1 MIELTF
7 SSCHEAHTCRHHVLC
22 SWLPLFL
29 GEATLYLDACPK
41 MSYFLAGALI
51 TLAFNLLHT
60 FSMVIAF
67 DGLRE
72 GKRERWAAVP
82 IAHLLAALLVSC
94 LIYSCAPQEMHLT
107 SSLGNILVSAFGCLK
122 A

>member
-1 MIELTF
+1 
-7 SSCHEAHTCRHHVLC
+7 
-22 SWLPLFL
+22 
-29 GEATLYLDACPK
+29 

-60 FSMVIAF
+60 FSMMIAF

-82 IAHLLAALLVSC
+82 IAHLAAALLVSYLNLLLC
-94 LIYSCAPQEMHLT
+94 TIKFALHW
-107 SSLGNILVSAFGCLK
+107 SLESAFAGGRFLGVPMK
-122 A
+122 AGKFTRFLASRKRTRVVEAVYCVCSRW

>member
-1 MIELTF
+1 
-7 SSCHEAHTCRHHVLC
+7 
-22 SWLPLFL
+22 
-29 GEATLYLDACPK
+29 
-41 MSYFLAGALI
+41 MSYFLAGALL

-82 IAHLLAALLVSC
+82 IAHLGAALLVSQ
-94 LIYSCAPQEMHLT
+94 LITLLSNVPDCVKTLCMFVSPCQLC
-107 SSLGNILVSAFGCLK
+107 NIAGKMMSTAWGGK
-122 A
+122 GSY